1 MPMGGQAP
9 PRPEWR
15 PKSTIGLKFS
25 PFVQVGRWRMSD
37 AAPVLRMH
45 NHEYGAALLVFRSLH
60 LAVRGTTATLVS
72 KYSEGCDGACRIW
85 RLLNEYNV
93 RSATQPPVRHGVPTR
108 PGPPHLSG
116 SDRPPQSRG
125 NHHVGAVP
133 LATPFRQSHQPVR
146 GDHDR
151 AGQLLPDQARVL
163 HRRRVLRKAGQRTDL
178 AGEHAR

>member
-1 MPMGGQAP
+1 MPEGRP
-9 PRPEWR
+9 VPLPRYSR
-15 PKSTIGLKFS
+15 PKPTIGLKFNS
-25 PFVQVGRWRMSD
+25 FPQVGKRRMPQRTP
-37 AAPVLRMH
+37 PVRMQSR
-45 NHEYGAALLVFRSLH
+45 EYGADLSAFRSLH
-60 LAVRGTTATLVS
+60 LAVRGTTATLIS
-72 KYSEGCDGACRIW
+72 KYSEGCYGECRIW

-108 PGPPHLSG
+108 PGPAHLSG
-116 SDRPPQSRG
+116 GDRAPQSRG
-125 NHHVGAVP
+125 NHHVGPVP
-133 LATPFRQSHQPVR
+133 LATPLRQPHQPVC